1 LDIIPSGGEGMQGQ
15 QIQATG
21 GSESTSAAPAA
32 PPAQTGTAIN
42 VNFQPAGV
50 ASPAGYLS
58 DSGLTY
64 GNRAGYSYGWDKDLS
79 GFAVQRKNA
88 SSPDVRY
95 DTSIMLLKDATWEVA
110 VPNGMYNV
118 KIVAGG
124 NSATLKSQK
133 FAVEGVP
140 TTQAKVGQYLE
151 ETVTV
156 VVTDGRLTINA
167 SAGSSICFI
176 QIAGR

>member
-1 LDIIPSGGEGMQGQ
+1 
-15 QIQATG
+15 
-21 GSESTSAAPAA
+21 
-32 PPAQTGTAIN
+32 
-42 VNFQPAGV
+42 
-50 ASPAGYLS
+50 
-58 DSGLTY
+58 
-64 GNRAGYSYGWDKDLS
+64 
-79 GFAVQRKNA
+79 
-88 SSPDVRY
+88 
-95 DTSIMLLKDATWEVA
+95 MLLKDATWEVA

-140 TTQAKVGQYLE
+140 TTQAKAGQYLE